1 MNFNHEKLDVYQVS
15 LEYTKETFNVM
26 EKMPSGYSY
35 LKDQLKRASLSM
47 PLNIAG
53 GNAKFS
59 KKEKARFF
67 SIARSANECSAVF
80 DVAKI
85 AQIIDSK
92 EKEKIKKLLYR
103 IICIFKVNS
112 LIFAHGISIHDH
124 EPQKSNCTHRF
135 FILL

>member
-1 MNFNHEKLDVYQVS
+1 MAE
-15 LEYTKETFNVM
+15 
-26 EKMPSGYSY
+26 
-35 LKDQLKRASLSM
+35 
-47 PLNIAG
+47 

-67 SIARSANECSAVF
+67 SIARASANECSAVF

-103 IICIFKVNS
+103 IICMLSK
-112 LIFAHGISIHDH
+112 LIV
-124 EPQKSNCTHRF
+124 
-135 FILL
+135 